1 MSEFDNLTGKP
12 IDKTYLE
19 KDLPIYLQKEIE
31 AIVEGI
37 NKDPKLSYIDCL
49 YDEAQSSINNYVRCG
64 ILTDEQGKYLYE
76 KYIGL
81 EWNGI

>member
-1 MSEFDNLTGKP
+1 MSEYDKITGKSV
-12 IDKTYLE
+12 DKTYLE
-19 KDLPIYLQKEIE
+19 KDLQKEIE

-37 NKDPKLSYIDCL
+37 NKDPKLSYMDCL